1 MVERNLY
8 HFELLGYWGN
18 SDANLYECGVH
29 QCDPSFA
36 MDERFLRKN
45 DILHFI
51 VSGRGTVRLGRQSH
65 ALSAGQGFYI
75 PAYTPAFYQA
85 DGQEPWMYCWIIFGG
100 VKLNEYLHTA
110 RIDRRNPTFL
120 CPDPQSYW
128 AHVSDMLDACAH
140 TDPSVEPRLFAHCH
154 ELFAKLI
161 CDNAQRATLI
171 KSDFRMETYV
181 EQAISYI
188 QNNLGA
194 PIRMTDLAA
203 QVGLNPN
210 YFCTVFEH
218 YIGRSPQNYL
228 ITLRMQQAR
237 TLLLTTM
244 DSIQRI
250 ASQVGY
256 QSLSAFSKTF
266 AKQVGVSPKEYRTMY
281 FEGRLTEPGHLPPK
295 PPFHKHPEGE

>member
-1 MVERNLY
+1 MY

-45 DILHFI
+45 DIIHMI
-51 VSGRGTVRLGRQSH
+51 VSGKGTFRIGKQSH
-65 ALSAGQGFYI
+65 QLSAGQGFYI

-85 DGQEPWMYCWIIFGG
+85 DEQDPWMYCWIIFGG
-100 VKLNEYLHTA
+100 VKLNEYLHA
-110 RIDRRNPTFL
+110 AHIDRRNPAFL

-128 AHVSDMLDACAH
+128 AHISNMLDQCVNKDAF
-140 TDPSVEPRLFAHCH
+140 VEPRLFAHCH
-154 ELFAKLI
+154 EIFAKLI
-161 CDNAQRATLI
+161 YDNAQRASAN
-171 KSDFRMETYV
+171 KADFRMETYV
-181 EQAISYI
+181 EKAISYM
-188 QNNLGA
+188 QENLGA
-194 PIRMTDLAA
+194 PIRMTDVAA
-203 QVGLNPN
+203 MVGLNPN

-237 TLLLTTM
+237 TMLLSTM

-250 ASQVGY
+250 ASLVGY
-256 QSLSAFSKTF
+256 QSLSAFSKAF
-266 AKQVGVSPKEYRTMY
+266 AKQVGVSPKDYRLMY
-281 FEGRLTEPGHLPPK
+281 FEGRLTSPGQLPPK
-295 PPFHKHPEGE
+295 PPFHKRPEGE